1 MVLVNLDDHD
11 HPVFINGSVRTFDR
25 LGRQD
30 YYMFQ
35 NSLDSIVHMVQ
46 VSFQFCRHFKDD
58 ACNGVRGHF
67 YLQHRSH
74 SLLMCYL
81 WTR

>member
-11 HPVFINGSVRTFDR
+11 RPVFIKGSVRTTFDR
-25 LGRQD
+25 LEMQD

-46 VSFQFCRHFKDD
+46 VSFQF
-58 ACNGVRGHF
+58 AGISAMM
-67 YLQHRSH
+67 LQ
-74 SLLMCYL
+74 
-81 WTR
+81 